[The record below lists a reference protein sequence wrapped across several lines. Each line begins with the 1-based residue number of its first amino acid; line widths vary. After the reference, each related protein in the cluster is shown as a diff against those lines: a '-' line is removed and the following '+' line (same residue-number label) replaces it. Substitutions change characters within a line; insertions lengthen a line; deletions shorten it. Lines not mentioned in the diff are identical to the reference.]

1 MRLSEE
7 KKIVN
12 DQTHKTILSLRWIAQ
27 TLHIQCARDN
37 DVNIKCAFIVLFA
50 LNAFNKLG

>member
-1 MRLSEE
+1 M
-7 KKIVN
+7 VN
-12 DQTHKTILSLRWIAQ
+12 DQTHKNILSLRWIAQ
-27 TLHIQCARDN
+27 TLDIQRARDN